1 MTVAANNE
9 VCSLDVI
16 VINVKHY
23 FRKESYATQKQNP
36 QPKGDSRNW
45 VFVLRWSFLE
55 RPKEQTPGHFFVPSL
70 RRAK

>member
-36 QPKGDSRNW
+36 LPTNGGRNW
-45 VFVLRWSFLE
+45 VF
-55 RPKEQTPGHFFVPSL
+55 FFWRGL
-70 RRAK
+70 FK

>member
-36 QPKGDSRNW
+36 LPTSDSLNW
-45 VFVLRWSFLE
+45 VFVLRWSFFE
-55 RPKEQTPGHFFVPSL
+55 
-70 RRAK
+70 